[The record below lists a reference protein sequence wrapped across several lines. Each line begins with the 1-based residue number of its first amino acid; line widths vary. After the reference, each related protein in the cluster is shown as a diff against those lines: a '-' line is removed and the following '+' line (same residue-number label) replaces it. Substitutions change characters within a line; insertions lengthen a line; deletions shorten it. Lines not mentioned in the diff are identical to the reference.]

1 MVIFH
6 TNINGKDNTNW
17 KVDLVVKPTKYLY
30 QLIIVIIL
38 MIALGTFIASY
49 LEMKEREEDNE
60 ENKETFAPW
69 FG

>member
-1 MVIFH
+1 
-6 TNINGKDNTNW
+6 
-17 KVDLVVKPTKYLY
+17 
-30 QLIIVIIL
+30 
-38 MIALGTFIASY
+38 MIAFGTFLASY